1 MHPSGSRRA
10 HRMADQIMREVS
22 EMLAFEVGD
31 PRLAMVTVSGVRM
44 NQDQAIAEVLFSAP
58 AGADQGGV
66 RAALDTAASYLRGG
80 LGKRLKTKFIPR
92 LVFVHDDY
100 LEEMVYGKG
109 PQAG

>member
-44 NQDQAIAEVLFSAP
+44 NKDLSIAEVLYSAP
-58 AGADQGGV
+58 AGADLDGV
-66 RAALDTAASYLRGG
+66 RAALDKAASYLRGG

>member
-22 EMLAFEVGD
+22 EMLALEVAD
-31 PRLAMVTVSGVRM
+31 PRLAMITVSGARM
-44 NQDQAIAEVLFSAP
+44 NKDLSIAEVLYSAP
-58 AGADQGGV
+58 AGADLDAV
-66 RAALDTAASYLRGG
+66 RAALDKAASYLRGG